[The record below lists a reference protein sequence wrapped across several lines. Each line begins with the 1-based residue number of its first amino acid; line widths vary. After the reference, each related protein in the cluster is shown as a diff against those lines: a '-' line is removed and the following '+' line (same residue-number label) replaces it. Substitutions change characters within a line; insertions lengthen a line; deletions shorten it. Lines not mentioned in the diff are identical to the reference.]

1 MTDYD
6 RWLVQLDHDRP
17 DWALELADSRELL
30 DALRQALQQA
40 TLTQARF
47 THDLLRSRVAPRL
60 WGVVQSYVGSQHA
73 KPVLPQAI
81 PIPFITNPRHP

>member
-6 RWLVQLDHDRP
+6 RWLAQLDSDRP
-17 DWALELADSRELL
+17 DWALEMADQRDLL

-40 TLTQARF
+40 TPAQVRF

-60 WGVVQSYVGSQHA
+60 WGAVQSYVGSQHV
-73 KPVLPQAI
+73 KPALPQAI
-81 PIPFITNPRHP
+81 PIPFTINPRHP

>member
-6 RWLVQLDHDRP
+6 RWLVQLDHDSP
-17 DWALELADSRELL
+17 DWALELADHRELL
-30 DALRQALQQA
+30 DALRQVLGQA
-40 TLTQARF
+40 TPAQARF

-73 KPVLPQAI
+73 KPAIPLAI
-81 PIPFITNPRHP
+81 PIPFTINQRHP